1 MQIFAGYI
9 YSILPVGQYDEEE
22 VFRCGR
28 DFLSGG
34 LDLAYEGVYYFDKS
48 AWTSLEWIANH

>member
-48 AWTSLEWIANH
+48 A